1 MARSFGEELKTAI
14 ASIDWAAL
22 TTSVVNLTE
31 FFVQH
36 AGTIAKVVAAIF
48 VLNTVYK
55 ALAVASGIA
64 KVATDLHRWA
74 VAQLATGMSVATL
87 AAKALRIALI
97 TTGVGAILVGLGL
110 LAAKFLE
117 IKEQTDAATT
127 ATNNYKAGVQGAVT
141 DNKTGIDNHNGD
153 VNRLR
158 ASWSGA
164 TSAAEGYRIA
174 SGAAIGNKIPQS
186 PTTGPSTGPVDPLKP
201 GFSYQL
207 LKDGKWFNATWTGS
221 KWSLS
226 EMKYTEPNT
235 DDGGG
240 ALKTP
245 KTLNLSQTL
254 KREATLVKKQTKLI
268 GAGLSEGLAARLTS
282 GAAPVKRANK
292 ALAAIAKNNGKLTK
306 NLRKMEKNLRAS
318 SKVVV
323 DSASEQVEAI
333 RDTSVQDALNAR
345 QRAAEAFADSV
356 KNTFASIKNSILG
369 AFSLPDLGRSTESII
384 RNMNKLLGKA
394 RSFSSNITQLSS
406 MGLDPALL
414 QQVINAG
421 PVAGAALAANLV
433 SGGVSGL
440 TAINTGFAELGGIAS
455 DIAMTGT
462 QSLFGT
468 QAQQTVYNL
477 TINGG
482 LDSSASIGKA
492 IVDAIKAYER
502 TSGVVFQGA

>member
-1 MARSFGEELKTAI
+1 MNDYGTAI
-14 ASIDWAAL
+14 RNSG
-22 TTSVVNLTE
+22 NE
-31 FFVQH
+31 
-36 AGTIAKVVAAIF
+36 AAI
-48 VLNTVYK
+48 
-55 ALAVASGIA
+55 AASKYTFA
-64 KVATDLHRWA
+64 K
-74 VAQLATGMSVATL
+74 
-87 AAKALRIALI
+87 
-97 TTGVGAILVGLGL
+97 
-110 LAAKFLE
+110 
-117 IKEQTDAATT
+117 DAAG
-127 ATNNYKAGVQGAVT
+127 NYSKV
-141 DNKTGIDNHNGD
+141 
-153 VNRLR
+153 
-158 ASWSGA
+158 
-164 TSAAEGYRIA
+164 
-174 SGAAIGNKIPQS
+174 
-186 PTTGPSTGPVDPLKP
+186 
-201 GFSYQL
+201 
-207 LKDGKWFNATWTGS
+207 LKDIYKLNPRQADRAAGISDVGS
-221 KWSLS
+221 PPPGLIPDIPNLEDLPNLPK
-226 EMKYTEPNT
+226 MKQVK
-235 DDGGG
+235 
-240 ALKTP
+240 LP
-245 KTLNLSQTL
+245 KKLNLSQTL
-254 KREATLVKKQTKLI
+254 KREATIVKKESKLI
-268 GAGLSEGLAARLTS
+268 GAGISEGLAARLTS